1 MPDLINEKNKTSS
14 IWPGVIRV
22 AIALLLLLLS
32 LLNIF
37 PAPVFLL
44 WLGAI
49 VVNEYGIYLVVFSII
64 LLMGGLGIKRFRKAG
79 TYVLLI
85 AILLFCVPFFE
96 AVIAA
101 SDFPVDF
108 EYQFPTN
115 KNLQENGGPL
125 IFSSLFKLRHENPVP
140 FTTYVYTQSANRQET
155 LDFYL
160 PNLHVS
166 LNSGNR
172 ESAVS
177 DTSKN
182 QSLRPCVLVIHGGSW
197 SGGNS
202 QQLPELNSVIAD
214 KGYAVASI
222 NYGLAPAIK
231 SPAPLEEVKMALA
244 YLSANATE
252 LHIDTNN
259 IVLLGRS
266 AGAQIALLSAY
277 TFHNKNIKGVIDFY
291 GPADMIWGYSN
302 PSNPLVLNSRK
313 VMEDYLGGTYSQ
325 VPENYRQSS
334 PIEFASVS
342 SPPTLLLHGGND
354 VLVAFE
360 HSRRLNNKLHQLGVR
375 HYLLALPWATHG
387 FDYNLNGPGGQLST
401 NLVERFLA
409 SVFKLQKPI
418 Q

>member
-1 MPDLINEKNKTSS
+1 MPDSSNEKIKTSG
-14 IWPGVIRV
+14 IWPGVLRIT
-22 AIALLLLLLS
+22 IAVLLLLLS

-44 WLGAI
+44 WLAAI
-49 VVNEYGIYLVVFSII
+49 IINEYGIYLIIFSII
-64 LLMGGLGIKRFRKAG
+64 LLITGLGIRRFRNAG
-79 TYVLLI
+79 TY
-85 AILLFCVPFFE
+85 ILLVAIILFSMPVFE
-96 AVIAA
+96 AIIAA

-115 KNLQENGGPL
+115 KNLQEHNGPL
-125 IFSSLFKLRHENPVP
+125 KVSSLFRLRLENSVP
-140 FTTYVYTQSANRQET
+140 FTTYVYTQASNPKET
-155 LDFYL
+155 LDFYP
-160 PNLHVS
+160 PNLQVS
-166 LNSGNR
+166 LNPGN
-172 ESAVS
+172 S
-177 DTSKN
+177 DSTDTHIN
-182 QSLRPCVLVIHGGSW
+182 QSFRPCVLVIHGGSW

-202 QQLPELNSVIAD
+202 QQLPELNSELAE
-214 KGYAVASI
+214 KGYAVATM

-231 SPAPLEEVKMALA
+231 SPAPLQDVKAALT
-244 YLSANATE
+244 YLSAHAVE

-277 TFHNKNIKGVIDFY
+277 TFHNKNIRGVIDYY
-291 GPADMIWGYSN
+291 GPADMIWGYSK

-313 VMEDYLGGTYSQ
+313 VMEDYLGGTYTQ

-342 SPPTLLLHGGND
+342 SPPTLILHGGND

-375 HYLLALPWATHG
+375 HYLLELPWATHG

-409 SVFKLQKPI
+409 SVFTLQKPI